1 MFSAA
6 CNVSYSADA
15 TRDSAK
21 LVSSQL
27 REIDYTV
34 GDIAR
39 QTLTIDTPL
48 GYRLN
53 SSSLPKTNAEQ
64 VIAIRS
70 ISSRFADKAQH
81 TRHTIV
87 IDWQVF
93 MALREIRAI
102 PLLSLDLQFVKDKQ
116 LLPLHINASEVIISP
131 LLPTKM
137 SPNYL
142 VPQADITPQAI
153 SLTPYWLAL
162 LLTFAVLALLVLYWS
177 WYWGWINLNFNKR
190 SPFRLAWQQIRA
202 LRDKGDTASAMLV
215 LSRAFDQYMHY
226 ALSHENLPRSLQ
238 QHSELAP
245 LQALISEFYQDMQ
258 NSFFAGQTP
267 QMCFKQIETLARKL
281 SQHAV

>member
-1 MFSAA
+1 LFSAA
-6 CNVSYSADA
+6 CSVCYSAAA
-15 TRDSAK
+15 TQDSAK

-34 GDIAR
+34 GDIAQ

-70 ISSRFADKAQH
+70 IASSFADKAQH

-142 VPQADITPQAI
+142 VPQADIIPQAI

-162 LLTFAVLALLVLYWS
+162 LLSSAVLALLVLYWS
-177 WYWGWINLNFNKR
+177 WYWGWINLDFNKR
-190 SPFRLAWQQIRA
+190 SPFRLAWQQIRV
-202 LRDKGDTASAMLV
+202 LRDKGNTVSAMLV
-215 LSRAFDQYMHY
+215 LSRAFDQYMQY

-238 QHSELAP
+238 QHRELAP
-245 LQALISEFYQDMQ
+245 LQLLINEFYQDMQ

-267 QMCFKQIETLARKL
+267 QMSFKQIETLARKL